1 MQAIAAAVL
10 GGCVLTGGRSS
21 LIGTVLGAFI
31 LSGIQS
37 YLVIKAIQPQWF
49 ILLMGL
55 IIVLVSLSNRG
66 LVEALT
72 WQRRAHTTPA
82 AEGKLAADR
91 G

>member
-1 MQAIAAAVL
+1 MP
-10 GGCVLTGGRSS
+10 GRFY
-21 LIGTVLGAFI
+21 LIG
-31 LSGIQS
+31 QS

-66 LVEALT
+66 LAEALT
-72 WQRRAHTTPA
+72 WQRRAHTVPA
-82 AEGKLAADR
+82 AERKLAADK